1 MKNLLTATITSLL
14 VASSMATSRVI
25 SFNVYWDTGGA
36 NVYGQVTTEHGVST
50 VSGSRTTG
58 WVNSASGSQN
68 NGGFAAYMGAWTSFS
83 QNISSLG
90 QGNLEFEFTSNAG
103 RESVYID
110 KVSLTSCC

>member
-68 NGGFAAYMGAWTSFS
+68 NVAFSDGATSTVDILATRPTNS
-83 QNISSLG
+83 PKNGADTLPVNSTGVQNGL
-90 QGNLEFEFTSNAG
+90 
-103 RESVYID
+103 
-110 KVSLTSCC
+110 